1 MIYHIAYKS
10 CNIARKKAEDYVKV
24 LSYFRVFA
32 KKKKSTSIDN
42 YNSVDFFV
50 FYIQP
55 KLSKNL
61 C

>member
-1 MIYHIAYKS
+1 MIYHITYKS

-42 YNSVDFFV
+42 YNSMDVSL
-50 FYIQP
+50 Y
-55 KLSKNL
+55 
-61 C
+61 

>member
-1 MIYHIAYKS
+1 MIYHITYKS

-50 FYIQP
+50 F
-55 KLSKNL
+55 
-61 C
+61 